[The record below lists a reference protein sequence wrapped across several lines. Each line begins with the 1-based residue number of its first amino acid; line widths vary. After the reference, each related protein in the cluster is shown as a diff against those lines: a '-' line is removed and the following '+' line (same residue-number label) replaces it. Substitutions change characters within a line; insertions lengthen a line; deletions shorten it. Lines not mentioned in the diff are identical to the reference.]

1 MSRSPAEAARRRRGT
16 DRAGPP
22 QIPTDCAGRADRA
35 DHADRAGRADRA
47 GPVDPEG
54 GAEGDL
60 TGKDAGSA
68 IAEFALVASLLALV
82 LAGALQI
89 GLVIHVRNTVIDSA
103 IAGARQAGLAD
114 QTDGDGARL
123 TAELITAALGGRY
136 AEEITVTSESRGGVE
151 IVEVRVRT
159 PLPVVG
165 LWGPAEVWEL
175 SGRSL
180 VEDIDRD

>member
-1 MSRSPAEAARRRRGT
+1 MSPPSRR
-16 DRAGPP
+16 DR
-22 QIPTDCAGRADRA
+22 C
-35 DHADRAGRADRA
+35 
-47 GPVDPEG
+47 EG
-54 GAEGDL
+54 GD
-60 TGKDAGSA
+60 TGSA
-68 IAEFALVASLLALV
+68 IAEFALVASLLSLV

-114 QTDGDGARL
+114 QTASDGRRL
-123 TAELITAALGGRY
+123 TAELITTSLGSRY
-136 AEEITVTSESRGGVE
+136 AEKITVASESRDGVE
-151 IVEVRVRT
+151 IVEVSVRT

-180 VEDIDRD
+180 VEDVDRD